1 LRYLPDALLNQ
12 ELLRHVYLSGYTYGD
27 LADPTLEVD
36 DSWTPYFTISLMQPT
51 RGFTG
56 EVVKR
61 VLIVDPQSGAIQNF
75 APNQVP
81 GWVDR
86 IIPSDTVNQYLNWW
100 GLYHSAPWF
109 NPSGANQQAPAGN
122 PELVYNNVDQPVWLV
137 TMTSNSN
144 NDNSST
150 GIVLFDTHDN
160 SGKFYPLSGIGTG
173 DNVTQTFAGNPA
185 NLQHYDVGSVQLYQI
200 FGEPTWV
207 ATFVK
212 SNDSGQNFA
221 AVGIVDA
228 RHLTNANV
236 IMASDKSQALA
247 EYAQYLASANVST
260 GVSPSGQ
267 QVTLDGKLTRISS
280 ATQNGSTIYYFTLD
294 GQSKIFEA
302 GIALSPKLPLAQPGD
317 SVHITYLDT
326 GESTVTLTSF
336 DDYSIQG

>member
-1 LRYLPDALLNQ
+1 
-12 ELLRHVYLSGYTYGD
+12 
-27 LADPTLEVD
+27 
-36 DSWTPYFTISLMQPT
+36 M
-51 RGFTG
+51 
-56 EVVKR
+56 
-61 VLIVDPQSGAIQNF
+61 
-75 APNQVP
+75 
-81 GWVDR
+81 
-86 IIPSDTVNQYLNWW
+86 
-100 GLYHSAPWF
+100 
-109 NPSGANQQAPAGN
+109 
-122 PELVYNNVDQPVWLV
+122 
-137 TMTSNSN
+137 
-144 NDNSST
+144 
-150 GIVLFDTHDN
+150 LFDTRDN

-212 SNDSGQNFA
+212 SNNSGQNFA
-221 AVGIVDA
+221 AVGMVDA

-236 IMASDKSQALA
+236 IMAPDKSQALA

-267 QVTLDGKLTRISS
+267 QVTLDGKITRISS
-280 ATQNGSTIYYFTLD
+280 ATQNGSAIYYFTLD

-336 DDYSIQG
+336 DDSSISV